1 MACIKLFLNELSLQY
16 NLLDYVTWSLD
27 QAPHAVIFGNT
38 GSGKTYA
45 SKILLGRI
53 AKHCPNSQFYV
64 CDFKGDTDFSFLIG
78 SEHFFR
84 FLECER
90 GLSDFYDRFK
100 LRQSGKEE
108 QHSCLLLFFNEWSS
122 YILNLEKKKAEEEKK
137 KLSMLLMLGRS
148 FNVHIIVSQQRVDAA
163 YFNSARD
170 NFNLVIAL
178 GNLSSEGKEMMFRTF
193 KDEMNSDRKQGTG
206 YMLTNGTNF
215 TPIVVPAISD
225 MKRLHSYIRTAVER

>member
-84 FLECER
+84 FLECE
-90 GLSDFYDRFK
+90 
-100 LRQSGKEE
+100 
-108 QHSCLLLFFNEWSS
+108 
-122 YILNLEKKKAEEEKK
+122 
-137 KLSMLLMLGRS
+137 
-148 FNVHIIVSQQRVDAA
+148 
-163 YFNSARD
+163 
-170 NFNLVIAL
+170 AL
-178 GNLSSEGKEMMFRTF
+178 GFL
-193 KDEMNSDRKQGTG
+193 
-206 YMLTNGTNF
+206 
-215 TPIVVPAISD
+215 
-225 MKRLHSYIRTAVER
+225 

>member
-1 MACIKLFLNELSLQY
+1 MARIKLFLNELSLQY
-16 NLLDYVTWSLD
+16 NLLDYVTWNLD

-64 CDFKGDTDFSFLIG
+64 CDFKGDTDFSFLKG

-108 QHSCLLLFFNEWSS
+108 QRSCLLLFFDEWSS

-178 GNLSSEGKEMMFRTF
+178 GNLSPEGKEMMFRTF

-225 MKRLHSYIRTAVER
+225 MKRLHSYIRTAVEH

>member
-1 MACIKLFLNELSLQY
+1 
-16 NLLDYVTWSLD
+16 
-27 QAPHAVIFGNT
+27 
-38 GSGKTYA
+38 
-45 SKILLGRI
+45 
-53 AKHCPNSQFYV
+53 
-64 CDFKGDTDFSFLIG
+64 
-78 SEHFFR
+78 
-84 FLECER
+84 
-90 GLSDFYDRFK
+90 
-100 LRQSGKEE
+100 
-108 QHSCLLLFFNEWSS
+108 
-122 YILNLEKKKAEEEKK
+122 
-137 KLSMLLMLGRS
+137 MLLMLGRS

>member
-1 MACIKLFLNELSLQY
+1 MARIKLFLNELSLQY

-53 AKHCPNSQFYV
+53 AKHCPNSQFYI
-64 CDFKGDTDFSFLIG
+64 CDFKGDTDFAFLKG

-108 QHSCLLLFFNEWSS
+108 QRSCLLLFFDEWSS

-137 KLSMLLMLGRS
+137 NYPC
-148 FNVHIIVSQQRVDAA
+148 F
-163 YFNSARD
+163 
-170 NFNLVIAL
+170 
-178 GNLSSEGKEMMFRTF
+178 
-193 KDEMNSDRKQGTG
+193 
-206 YMLTNGTNF
+206 
-215 TPIVVPAISD
+215 
-225 MKRLHSYIRTAVER
+225 